1 MKNILNYTV
10 LFITTLLIG
19 CSNNYSSGERVGMI
33 TQFSKTGLI
42 WDSWEGQLNMTQ
54 TGMNSSTEFDFS
66 LDNDKVELQDKL
78 IPVLDSAAH
87 NGWKVALKY
96 TEVFGFNVLFNR
108 GDTKH
113 FIDSVVVLDKNPLKG
128 MFSNDSNASSKTR
141 DTIYIGHRDTI
152 YVVLKK

>member
-1 MKNILNYTV
+1 MKKILSMF
-10 LFITTLLIG
+10 FILMLVAS
-19 CSNNYSSGERVGMI
+19 CSNNYSSGERVGMV

-66 LDNDKVELQDKL
+66 LDNDRVELQDRL
-78 IPVLDSAAH
+78 IPILDSAAH

-96 TEVFGFNVLFNR
+96 TEVFGFVNMLSNR
-108 GDTKH
+108 GCTSH

-128 MFSNDSNASSKTR
+128 IFNKDSNISPKVR
-141 DTIYIGHRDTI
+141 DTVYIGHRDTI
-152 YVVLKK
+152 YVVLKSK